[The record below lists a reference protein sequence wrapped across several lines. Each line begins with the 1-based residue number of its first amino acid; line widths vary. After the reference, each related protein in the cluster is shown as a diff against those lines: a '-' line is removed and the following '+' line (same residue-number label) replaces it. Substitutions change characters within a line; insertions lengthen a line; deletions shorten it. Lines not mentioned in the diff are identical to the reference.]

1 MFNKQCSMNND
12 PKYDLEDRLID
23 FAVMVLDVTE
33 KLPKTTAGLHVAGQ
47 LVRSGTSPAANYG
60 EVQGAESRKDLHVAG
75 QLVRSGTSPAAN
87 YGEVQGAESRK
98 DFIHKF
104 GIVLKEL
111 KESRVWLKIIHR
123 KKYLSPGIIDSVLNE
138 CCELIQI
145 SGKSISTARK
155 NQSNS

>member
-1 MFNKQCSMNND
+1 MSSD
-12 PKYDLEDRLID
+12 LKYDLEDRLID
-23 FAVMVLDVTE
+23 FSVIILGVAE
-33 KLPKTTAGLHVAGQ
+33 QLPKTTAGLHVAGQ

-60 EVQGAESRKDLHVAG
+60 EVQGS
-75 QLVRSGTSPAAN
+75 
-87 YGEVQGAESRK
+87 ESRK

-123 KKYLSPGIIDSVLNE
+123 KKYLSPDVVDPVLNE

-155 NQSNS
+155 NQGNS

>member
-1 MFNKQCSMNND
+1 MSDEQYSIFNGQFPMSND
-12 PKYDLEDRLID
+12 SAYDLEDRLID
-23 FAVMVLDVTE
+23 FAVMVLNIAE
-33 KLPKTTAGLHVAGQ
+33 MLPKTTAGIHVAGQ
-47 LVRSGTSPAANYG
+47 ILRSGTSPAANYG
-60 EVQGAESRKDLHVAG
+60 EVQGS
-75 QLVRSGTSPAAN
+75 
-87 YGEVQGAESRK
+87 ESRK

-123 KKYLSPGIIDSVLNE
+123 KKYLNPEIIDPVLNE

-155 NQSNS
+155 NQGNS

>member
-1 MFNKQCSMNND
+1 MSSD
-12 PKYDLEDRLID
+12 LKYDLEDRLID
-23 FAVMVLDVTE
+23 FAVTVLDVTE
-33 KLPKTTAGLHVAGQ
+33 KLPRTAAGIHVAGQ

-60 EVQGAESRKDLHVAG
+60 EVQGS
-75 QLVRSGTSPAAN
+75 
-87 YGEVQGAESRK
+87 ESRK

-123 KKYLSPGIIDSVLNE
+123 KKYLSPEVADPVLNE

-155 NQSNS
+155 NQGNS

>member
-1 MFNKQCSMNND
+1 MGKEAKF
-12 PKYDLEDRLID
+12 DLEDRLVD
-23 FAVMVLDVTE
+23 FAAMILTIAE
-33 KLPKTTAGLHVAGQ
+33 QLPRTLAGSHIAGQ
-47 LVRSGTSPAANYG
+47 I
-60 EVQGAESRKDLHVAG
+60 
-75 QLVRSGTSPAAN
+75 VRSGTSPAAN

-111 KESRVWLKIIHR
+111 KETRIWLRIICK
-123 KKYLSPGIIDSVLNE
+123 KKYLDVADVDSVFIE

-155 NQSNS
+155 NNER

>member
-1 MFNKQCSMNND
+1 MNND

-33 KLPKTTAGLHVAGQ
+33 KLPKTTAG
-47 LVRSGTSPAANYG
+47 
-60 EVQGAESRKDLHVAG
+60 LHVAG

>member
-1 MFNKQCSMNND
+1 MNND

-23 FAVMVLDVTE
+23 FAVMVLGVAE
-33 KLPKTTAGLHVAGQ
+33 MLPKNTPGAHVAGQ

-60 EVQGAESRKDLHVAG
+60 EVQGS
-75 QLVRSGTSPAAN
+75 
-87 YGEVQGAESRK
+87 ESRK

-111 KESRVWLKIIHR
+111 KETRVWLKIIQR
-123 KKYLSPGIIDSVLNE
+123 KHYLTSDIMDPVLKE

-155 NQSNS
+155 NVS

>member
-1 MFNKQCSMNND
+1 MNNN

-23 FAVMVLDVTE
+23 FSVMVLGVAE
-33 KLPKTTAGLHVAGQ
+33 KLPKNTAG
-47 LVRSGTSPAANYG
+47 N
-60 EVQGAESRKDLHVAG
+60 HVAG

-111 KESRVWLKIIHR
+111 KESRVWLKIIQR
-123 KKYLSPGIIDSVLNE
+123 KKYLSSDDLDPVLNE

-155 NQSNS
+155 NEP

>member
-1 MFNKQCSMNND
+1 MSND
-12 PKYDLEDRLID
+12 SAYDLEDRLID
-23 FAVMVLDVTE
+23 FAVMVLNIAE
-33 KLPKTTAGLHVAGQ
+33 MLPKTTAGIHVAGQ
-47 LVRSGTSPAANYG
+47 ILRSGTSPAANYG
-60 EVQGAESRKDLHVAG
+60 EVQGS
-75 QLVRSGTSPAAN
+75 
-87 YGEVQGAESRK
+87 ESRK

-123 KKYLSPGIIDSVLNE
+123 KKYLNPEIIDPVLNE

-155 NQSNS
+155 NQGNS

>member
-1 MFNKQCSMNND
+1 MSSD
-12 PKYDLEDRLID
+12 LKYDLEDRLID
-23 FAVMVLDVTE
+23 FAVTVLDVTE
-33 KLPKTTAGLHVAGQ
+33 KLPRTAAGIHVAGQ

-60 EVQGAESRKDLHVAG
+60 EVQGS
-75 QLVRSGTSPAAN
+75 
-87 YGEVQGAESRK
+87 ESRK

-123 KKYLSPGIIDSVLNE
+123 KKYFSPEVVDPVLNE

-155 NQSNS
+155 NQGNS